1 MGAAY
6 KLRASTLD
14 SRLKVAEDNFSHEEQ
29 ISTRRGSSTSGVIF
43 VLYQIIKKDR
53 EFNKLIYVAFHDFVI
68 LLNENCEEKGYRQ
81 QQIVQCNRQPMQ
93 RCKVSTRR

>member
-29 ISTRRGSSTSGVIF
+29 MSVRRGSSTSGVIF
-43 VLYQIIKKDR
+43 PLYQIIKKDR
-53 EFNKLIYVAFHDFVI
+53 EFNKLIYVGFYDFVTSV
-68 LLNENCEEKGYRQ
+68 NENCEEKGYGQ
-81 QQIVQCNRQPMQ
+81 QHVFGAIGSLYTCLL
-93 RCKVSTRR
+93 